1 VVDALGWT
9 GPIQVEF
16 MWTPDDEFALIEVN
30 GRYWG
35 STPLAVASGVDIPA
49 VHYALLT
56 GATPRPSTG
65 YRDDVVQQRLLYGDL
80 KWLDEQ
86 LADGNRWALVPFAAA
101 LVSADQVFVSV
112 DDPGP
117 TIAAVRQA
125 ASLAG
130 EGIAGAV
137 RDRLTR
143 S

>member
-56 GATPRPSTG
+56 GATRVRRPATATTWSNSGCST
-65 YRDDVVQQRLLYGDL
+65 
-80 KWLDEQ
+80 
-86 LADGNRWALVPFAAA
+86 A
-101 LVSADQVFVSV
+101 
-112 DDPGP
+112 
-117 TIAAVRQA
+117 T
-125 ASLAG
+125 
-130 EGIAGAV
+130 
-137 RDRLTR
+137 
-143 S
+143 